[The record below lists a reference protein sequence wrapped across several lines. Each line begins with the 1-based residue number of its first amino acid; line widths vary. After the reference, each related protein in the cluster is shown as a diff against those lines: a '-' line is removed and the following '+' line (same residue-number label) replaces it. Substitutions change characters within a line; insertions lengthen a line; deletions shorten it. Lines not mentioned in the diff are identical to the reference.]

1 MLFPLQHNYLDEFDG
16 QGSDLGGSPDLDG
29 AGVDDTNLDDTNL
42 DGVADPAPVAEPWES
57 GLGEVRESMTA
68 MEGRFGESLSPLQE
82 QLKGIQAALGK
93 QTAVEVPD
101 DLIHKIDAIF
111 SGYDPKFE
119 GVGELLKELL
129 VGSVK
134 QQDLSAEALQPLLDP
149 ILSERDYTH
158 AERWL
163 DAIQPT
169 FAFDMAEFDKE
180 DWHAKPSSETH
191 KIFLKWWDRADNA
204 TRSALTARRQDG
216 AVADP
221 YAYGQAFKA
230 FDGFYRNQTQ
240 AASKSVGA
248 AATRLAGATQTKSS
262 GRSSSGGNQLRTESD
277 GFASVFKQAS

>member
-1 MLFPLQHNYLDEFDG
+1 MLLQLRHKFLDEFGGEGSEGSADSGIPNGDG
-16 QGSDLGGSPDLDG
+16 LGDGLEDEVSDASGE
-29 AGVDDTNLDDTNL
+29 A
-42 DGVADPAPVAEPWES
+42 APWES
-57 GLGEVRESMTA
+57 PLGEMRESMTA

-82 QLKGIQAALGK
+82 QLQGL
-93 QTAVEVPD
+93 QTALSKQSAVDVPD
-101 DLIHKIDAIF
+101 DIIHKIDALF

-129 VGSVK
+129 TSSVK
-134 QQDLSAEALQPLLDP
+134 QQDLSASALQPLLDP
-149 ILSERDYTH
+149 MLAQRDYQH

-169 FAFDMAEFDKE
+169 FSFDMAEFDKE
-180 DWHAKPSSETH
+180 GWHDKPSSETH
-191 KIFLKWWDRADNA
+191 KLFLKWWDRADNA

-240 AASKSVGA
+240 SASKSAGA
-248 AATRLAGATQTKSS
+248 SAARLAGAAQTKSS
-262 GRSSSGGNQLRTESD
+262 GRSTTGGSRLRSEED

>member
-1 MLFPLQHNYLDEFDG
+1 MLFNLQHNYLDEFDG
-16 QGSDLGGSPDLDG
+16 EGSDLGSGSDLDSG
-29 AGVDDTNLDDTNL
+29 SAEGTNLDADT
-42 DGVADPAPVAEPWES
+42 PAPVVEPWES

-68 MEGRFGESLSPLQE
+68 MEGRFGESLNPLQT
-82 QLKGIQAALGK
+82 QLQSIQAALGK
-93 QTAVEVPD
+93 QTAVDVPD
-101 DLIHKIDAIF
+101 DLVHKIDAMF

-134 QQDLSAEALQPLLDP
+134 QQDLSAEALQPILEPLL
-149 ILSERDYTH
+149 SQHDYQH

-163 DAIQPT
+163 EAVQPT

-180 DWHAKPSSETH
+180 DWHDKPSSETH
-191 KIFLKWWDRADNA
+191 KLFLKWWDRADTA
-204 TRSALTARRQDG
+204 TRTALTARRQDG

-230 FDGFYRNQTQ
+230 FDGFYRNQAQ
-240 AASKSVGA
+240 SASESAGA
-248 AATRLAGATQTKSS
+248 SSRRLAGATQTRSS
-262 GRSSSGGNQLRTESD
+262 GRSSTGGNQLRTESD